1 MTSQRVRSQ
10 VSEPEI
16 DDAQVQRVRGGKY
29 DGPEAHVLA
38 PWKCPACGVEQVGRV
53 ELGCP
58 SCGSGKPGVH
68 VGVQQAARVAQGRPL
83 QISSGLEGNSIV
95 RLAKQW
101 LLDTTDA
108 TAIDGFLAGYE
119 AGLLEGR
126 RALLAQAPP
135 VTADLTRLSPEGK
148 TYRTII
154 AALEMFVDG
163 VLRGNPEEILS
174 GEWCSIEEA
183 KALIEQLRPGAET

>member
-16 DDAQVQRVRGGKY
+16 DDEQVQRVRGGHY
-29 DGPEAHVLA
+29 TGPEAHVIA

-68 VGVQQAARVAQGRPL
+68 VGVQQAPASSKSGRAVMR
-83 QISSGLEGNSIV
+83 EENSILRMAV
-95 RLAKQW
+95 QW
-101 LLDTTDA
+101 FNQQPNA
-108 TAIDGFLAGYE
+108 SAIDGYLAGYE
-119 AGLLEGR
+119 QGLIEGR

-135 VTADLTRLSPEGK
+135 VTADLTHLSPEGK
-148 TYRTII
+148 SYRTII
-154 AALEMFVDG
+154 AALETFIGG
-163 VLRGNPEEILS
+163 VLRGNPEEIAS
-174 GEWCSIEEA
+174 GEWCSVEEA
-183 KALIEQLRPGAET
+183 QALIAQLRPGAET